1 MGQQPKR
8 LLESGKERVLLSHA
22 TLDGS
27 PRNYEDVENHAFMMF
42 EDVN

>member
-27 PRNYEDVENHAFMMF
+27 PRNYEDVENHAFKGF
-42 EDVN
+42 ENGN